1 MARRSDHSR
10 PELTR
15 MALDAAQK
23 IMEKQGLRGLSTR
36 EIAKS
41 IGYSPGTLYQLFA
54 DLDDLILQV
63 NARTLDGLI
72 ASCTQVDMGQ
82 GPEAALQDLARRYIA
97 EVNRHPELWHAVFEH
112 SLPPGRE
119 TPAWWTERTAR
130 LLGFAGHAIAPLFG
144 PGEDALCRHEAK
156 VLWAGLYGIA
166 ALAAADKLPEGET
179 AEAMVATLARNAILA
194 IKAQKAG
201 I

>member
-15 MALDAAQK
+15 MALDAAAK
-23 IMEKQGLRGLSTR
+23 IIEKQGLRGISTR

-54 DLDDLILQV
+54 DLDELILRV
-63 NARTLDGLI
+63 NARTLDALI
-72 ASCTQVDMGQ
+72 ASCREVDMGT
-82 GPEAALQDLARRYIA
+82 GPEAALQELARRYIA
-97 EVNRHPELWHAVFEH
+97 EVNRHPELWNAVFEH

-119 TPAWWTERTAR
+119 TPDWWSERTAT
-130 LLGFAGHAIAPLFG
+130 LLGFAGRAIAPMFK
-144 PGEDALCRHEAK
+144 PGTDARCRHEAQ

-166 ALAAADKLPEGET
+166 ALAAAGKLPEGET

-194 IKAQKAG
+194 ITAQNAAD
-201 I
+201 